1 MEVAKLTLGDFHI
14 FQENPKVY
22 MSLSERIPGNLFRSQ
37 VPPRLAR
44 LSRTTKLAHLQCS
57 CRKEIMVEIVLPPE
71 VVHEVFKTYLST
83 ITSDING
90 KIVFQLHETN
100 LDMVCRIEAT
110 YSCPNDY
117 AVKLFLHLALQ
128 IQKFC
133 CVLK

>member
-83 ITSDING
+83 TDILAYSDTAYSDSLATVTLLASPKSFINR
-90 KIVFQLHETN
+90 VSL
-100 LDMVCRIEAT
+100 
-110 YSCPNDY
+110 
-117 AVKLFLHLALQ
+117 
-128 IQKFC
+128 
-133 CVLK
+133 